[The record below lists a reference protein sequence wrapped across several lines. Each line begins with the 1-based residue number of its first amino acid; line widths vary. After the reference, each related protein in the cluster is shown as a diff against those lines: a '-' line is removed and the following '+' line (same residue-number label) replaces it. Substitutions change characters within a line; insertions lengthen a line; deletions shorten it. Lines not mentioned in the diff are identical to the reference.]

1 MRKINDLFGKQAINQ
16 ATGERIAPVRDV
28 VLSADMR
35 HLTALVLG
43 TGGLFSDE
51 RVVRWP
57 AIVSLGDVIVID
69 GAAPL
74 VAAKEDTE
82 VAELRKQSFQITG
95 ASVINAAGEKI
106 GTVNNIFFDDGGR
119 VLGYEIKQ
127 GMLSGLTG
135 NHFLPAENIQ
145 TIGKDAV
152 ITNGSELTTV
162 REFERALGESKDV
175 LSEPPGRLE

>member
-1 MRKINDLFGKQAINQ
+1 MRKVNDLFGKQVINQ
-16 ATGERIAPVRDV
+16 ATGERIAPVRDI

-35 HLTALVLG
+35 QITALVLA
-43 TGGLFSDE
+43 TGGLFSDD

-57 AIVSLGDVIVID
+57 AIISLGDVIVID
-69 GAAPL
+69 GAAPV
-74 VAAKEDTE
+74 VAAKEDAE

-95 ASVINAAGEKI
+95 AAVINAAGEKI

-119 VLGYEIKQ
+119 VLGYEVKQ

-135 NHFLPAENIQ
+135 NQFLPAENIQ

-152 ITNGSELTTV
+152 ITNGAELLTV
-162 REFERALGESKDV
+162 REFERALGETHDAIADA
-175 LSEPPGRLE
+175 PNQID